1 MLRSLITLTLVL
13 TTIFTLALGAFHLQP
28 ANSSVKAYFGD
39 CTLPCWQGITPGL
52 TSTHAAIAQFSAAS
66 QITPLHYPCST
77 PPALVCDRYLWS
89 QFGSSTANVEMEVV
103 YGEIGE
109 IAAFAPPFT
118 LGEVMLMMEAEHKP
132 VIGAYPSYEADHQ
145 FYTQVLFGDTH
156 LSVQVIAACSGTYL
170 DLMQTPVSDVIIESP
185 GARQHNVPV
194 TSFASVRQQF
204 ERVCSG

>member
-1 MLRSLITLTLVL
+1 MLRLAIPALLLTA
-13 TTIFTLALGAFHLQP
+13 IFSLALGACHLQQ

-52 TSTHAAIAQFSAAS
+52 TSTNAAMAQFNAAS
-66 QITPLHYPCST
+66 SSAPLHYPCSS
-77 PPALVCDRYLWS
+77 PPALVCDRYLWAQS
-89 QFGSSTANVEMEVV
+89 GNPALNVEMEVV

-118 LGEVMLMMEAEHKP
+118 LGEVILMMEAEHKP
-132 VIGAYPSYEADHQ
+132 VIGAYPSYAAGNQ
-145 FYTQVLFGDTH
+145 FYAQVLFGDTH

-170 DLMQTPVSDVIIESP
+170 DLMQTPVSDVIVESP

-204 ERVCSG
+204 ERVCGS